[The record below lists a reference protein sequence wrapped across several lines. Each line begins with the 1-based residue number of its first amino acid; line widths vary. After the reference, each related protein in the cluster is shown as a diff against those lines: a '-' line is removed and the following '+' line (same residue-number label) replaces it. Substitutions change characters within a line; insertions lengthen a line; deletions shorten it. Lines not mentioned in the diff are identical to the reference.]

1 MEAKN
6 NGAPTKPSI
15 HVTPIITY
23 VDEAMV
29 EPEQVNKTLLKDTI
43 DYAKSEQEK
52 PEYQYVVP
60 IVKQKIGRSIRS
72 SRKSI
77 CR

>member
-1 MEAKN
+1 MLGDSYVLEVSNQKADVGIREIEVNKGDWIRVEAKN

-29 EPEQVNKTLLKDTI
+29 EPEQVNKTI
-43 DYAKSEQEK
+43 S
-52 PEYQYVVP
+52 
-60 IVKQKIGRSIRS
+60 
-72 SRKSI
+72 
-77 CR
+77 